1 MPLRSVLLASVT
13 SSCEVQRFNCHFPDD
28 KFFLVIYT
36 AISYRENIRA
46 RVDNGIFQLSGV
58 FFFFLILLHICMR
71 GFINIET
78 MSDIWNLVLAE
89 RQVHRYETRIIRC
102 SLASARVQPEK
113 CSR

>member
-1 MPLRSVLLASVT
+1 MSLRSVVLASVT
-13 SSCEVQRFNCHFPDD
+13 SSCEVQHCNCHFPVD
-28 KFFLVIYT
+28 KFFFVIYT

-58 FFFFLILLHICMR
+58 FFFFLILLHMR

-78 MSDIWNLVLAE
+78 MPEIWNLVLAE
-89 RQVHRYETRIIRC
+89 RQVHRYRYETRITRFR
-102 SLASARVQPEK
+102 ASTTRK